1 MKIMKYDI
9 FGSPLCNT
17 TTIRIPRPKMVFKK
31 ITNPTPYGPLN
42 FDRVILRD
50 ISGAKSFLKY
60 NSKHGYSK
68 SDKEMACKSKEIT
81 L

>member
-1 MKIMKYDI
+1 MTFWCTPYV
-9 FGSPLCNT
+9 
-17 TTIRIPRPKMVFKK
+17 IPQYVYHDLKWSFKK
-31 ITNPTPYGPLN
+31 RTDPTPYGPLN